1 MFWHIECPHGAEEAR
16 LQENPDQQ
24 TPLTAPDARSTAKSG
39 RGTGMVGYN
48 LTRMMSNLGIQGLLE
63 AIRA

>member
-1 MFWHIECPHGAEEAR
+1 MPKLKDIETQLHD
-16 LQENPDQQ
+16 NPDQQ

-39 RGTGMVGYN
+39 RGTKMVGYN
-48 LTRMMSNLGIQGLLE
+48 PTRMMSNLGVQGLLE